1 MRIKLFENFKNEE
14 LLENAKECF
23 QDLFDEDIAELTDSE
38 QFTEEYKS
46 SVIICCTVPCDE
58 TSSSSFDNFFNQ
70 KKKHFDVLSQI
81 KDCLERLRKAHPE
94 EIDINFDYSEDSN
107 GDLQINLYINE
118 GTPEAGDFWKIGKD
132 VLLRLD
138 FDNLKEYLKIP
149 KNCIITMSTTGRNN
163 LLNIYFKNQEELESY
178 QKKTIEDFLNIKING
193 IELTSSTNWV
203 YPPSN
208 PEDTGRYKIHKNY
221 NRHRSTGYYD
231 DKKDIVNYIEF
242 CLNPEFDISW

>member
-23 QDLFDEDIAELTDSE
+23 QDLFDEDIAELADSE
-38 QFTEEYKS
+38 QFAEEYKS
-46 SVIICCTVPCDE
+46 SVIICCTVPCDK

-70 KKKHFDVLSQI
+70 KKKHFDVLSKI
-81 KDCLERLRKAHPE
+81 KESLERLRKAHTE
-94 EIDINFDYSEDSN
+94 EIDINFDYSEYSD
-107 GDLQINLYINE
+107 GDLQIDLYINE
-118 GTPEAGDFWKIGKD
+118 GTPESGDFWKIGKD
-132 VLLRLD
+132 GLLRLD

-149 KNCIITMSTTGRNN
+149 KNCTITMSSTGINK

-193 IELTSSTNWV
+193 VELTSSTNWV
-203 YPPSN
+203 YPPSK
-208 PEDTGRYKIHKNY
+208 PEDAGRYKIHKNY

-231 DKKDIVNYIEF
+231 NKKDIVNYIQF